1 MNNKGQTLVL
11 FLVLFPI
18 FVIVFISFYQVGSM
32 ALEKNKIRDSI
43 KESLEYGVNNIDDI
57 LVNEKI
63 VEMITKENP
72 NIKEE
77 NITIDK
83 KDNEITITVIKKYLI
98 SFIVEDELKISYTG
112 KMILSEI
119 EIIENRG

>member
-18 FVIVFISFYQVGSM
+18 FVIVFISFYQVGSI